1 MDCNLGKIFIPSEI
15 ELITDTEIKE
25 VADNLV
31 NKYIEVLKGI
41 ANNNS

>member
-1 MDCNLGKIFIPSEI
+1 MDNDSEKIFIPSEI

-31 NKYIEVLKGI
+31 NKYINILKGI
-41 ANNNS
+41 E

>member
-1 MDCNLGKIFIPSEI
+1 MDYNSEEIFIPSEI

-31 NKYIEVLKGI
+31 NKYIDFLKGI
-41 ANNNS
+41 E